1 MGFGEACSSLKR
13 HLLHDTFKGR
23 ASRSEYWYGWL
34 LMVIIT
40 AVITPIY
47 DLVNATGLKPLMLAV
62 GLVLA
67 ILAVTLFVEELG
79 LRTRRAHD
87 ANMSGWWVVAS
98 VFLSMIVVPSILYG
112 MYQVVF
118 LGSQP
123 AAALGAFLLAGV
135 SSIVSF
141 ILWILVALAKPDH
154 RGAKYDKNVS
164 DVEE

>member
-1 MGFGEACSSLKR
+1 LKR
-13 HLLHDTFKGR
+13 HLLHGTFKGR

-34 LMVIIT
+34 TMVIIT
-40 AVITPIY
+40 AVITPMY

-98 VFLSMIVVPSILYG
+98 VVFLMIVFPAIMYG
-112 MYQVVF
+112 MYQVFF
-118 LGSQP
+118 LGAQP
-123 AAALGAFLLAGV
+123 AAAQGAFLLAGV

-154 RGAKYDKNVS
+154 RGAKYDKNAS
-164 DVEE
+164 EVEE

>member
-1 MGFGEACSSLKR
+1 MGFGEACASLKR
-13 HLLHDTFKGR
+13 HLLHGTFKGR

-34 LMVIIT
+34 TMVIIT

-47 DLVNATGLKPLMLAV
+47 DLVITTGIGPLILSIR
-62 GLVLA
+62 LILA